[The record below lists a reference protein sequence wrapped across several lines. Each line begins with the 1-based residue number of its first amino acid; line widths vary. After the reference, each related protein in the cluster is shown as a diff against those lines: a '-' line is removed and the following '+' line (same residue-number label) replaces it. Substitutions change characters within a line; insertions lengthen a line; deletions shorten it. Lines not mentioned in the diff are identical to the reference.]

1 MGMGGTGS
9 ITARNLRGLFNQG
22 VHNNILKV
30 DDGVMKL
37 DCIVRES

>member
-1 MGMGGTGS
+1 MGIGGTGS
-9 ITARNLRGLFNQG
+9 VAARNLCGNFNQG